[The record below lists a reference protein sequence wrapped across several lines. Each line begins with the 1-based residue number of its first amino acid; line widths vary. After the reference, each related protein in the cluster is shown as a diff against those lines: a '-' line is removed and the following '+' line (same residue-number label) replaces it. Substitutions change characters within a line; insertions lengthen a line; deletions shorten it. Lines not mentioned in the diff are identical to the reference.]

1 MNRILICDDEVD
13 LTDLLSYKLTQEGF
27 EVETVTDPLLLI
39 EVARKFV
46 PKLIILDVMMPN
58 LNGFQLSRILRAD
71 SQLSKTPILF
81 LTAKGE
87 IEDRIMGLEI
97 GADDYMVK
105 PFDFREL
112 KLRIRKIL
120 RQLKIMEGKG
130 LHSQQI
136 HTLGGVSLNEDERK
150 VTVNGSKIILTNT
163 EFKLLHLLVKRV
175 GRVQSRENLLIS
187 VWHYDTDIET
197 RTVDTHVRRL
207 REKLKEEAVIIE
219 TIRGV
224 GYRAVDPKLKR

>member
-13 LTDLLSYKLTQEGF
+13 LTDLLSYKLAQEGF
-27 EVETVTDPLLLI
+27 EIETVTDPLLLI

-120 RQLKIMEGKG
+120 RQLKIMEGEG
-130 LHSQQI
+130 LRSQQI